1 LLLPL
6 SFNHTGCYKSNI
18 NYMAEIVLLVPKILQ
33 WEGGYVN
40 DPSDSGG
47 AINKC
52 VTISTWRKIGYDKDL
67 VGDIHAT

>member
-1 LLLPL
+1 
-6 SFNHTGCYKSNI
+6 
-18 NYMAEIVLLVPKILQ
+18 MAEIVLLVPKILQ

-47 AINKC
+47 AINKG
-52 VTISTWRKIGYDKDL
+52 VTISTWRKIGYDNDL

>member
-1 LLLPL
+1 
-6 SFNHTGCYKSNI
+6 
-18 NYMAEIVLLVPKILQ
+18 MDEIVLLVPKILQ